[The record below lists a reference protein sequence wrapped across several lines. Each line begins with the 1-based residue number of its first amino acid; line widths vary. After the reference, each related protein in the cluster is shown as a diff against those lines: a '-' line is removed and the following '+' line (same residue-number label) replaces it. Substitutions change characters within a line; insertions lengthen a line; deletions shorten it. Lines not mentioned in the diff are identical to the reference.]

1 MGTWNYRL
9 MLDDEHAGI
18 YMVRYD
24 DKGIARARTEN
35 PYIVGNDLE
44 DLRGEIR
51 ELLIA
56 LDSFP
61 TNIDLFDLSLKSDE
75 ASFTAGPRRSEQEL
89 KSALR
94 RVAKKLI
101 EW

>member
-9 MLDDEHAGI
+9 MIDDEHAGI

-24 DKGIARARTEN
+24 DKGIARSRTEQ
-35 PYIVGNDLE
+35 PYIVGNDLK
-44 DLRGEIR
+44 DLCGEIR

-61 TNIDLFDLSLKSDE
+61 TNINLFDLSLKGDE
-75 ASFTAGPRRSEQEL
+75 ASFIAGPRRSEQEL
-89 KSALR
+89 KAALR
-94 RVAKKLI
+94 RIAKKLM
-101 EW
+101 EY